1 MPFFTFL
8 AAIGE
13 AIAGAVGSA
22 AVAAG
27 AGAGLAGALGT
38 AAEFGIGGAVLGAGE
53 SALMGKNPLQGA
65 EAGLIG
71 GAVTGGLGGLLGS
84 SLGSTAGGAVAGA
97 LGGGLG
103 SLATGNNPLTGAL
116 TGGVGGGI
124 AGSMGGLGGAGGAA
138 PGGAQSA
145 VSALGPTYDPT
156 QAFTTAPDA
165 NSGGLWNINGD
176 LTQGVPSLGGTSGTI
191 GPTTQ
196 LDALGKMASGAP
208 VSAMGNAPVNTPS
221 GGNIFSNLFGGNGA
235 GAGDVASVGS
245 PAVPGTMATG
255 NINTPAPGLGGA
267 ASGGASGAAGA
278 GGIKNLFSD
287 PLGTIQANP
296 GLALAGL
303 GMGYDVLKG
312 NQMPKGYA
320 QLEQQANTLA
330 AEANQLTQGALN
342 NALPPEAQAQ
352 LDQAQNAAMQ
362 QIRSKYAQMGLS
374 GSSMEAQAQ
383 AGVNEAMASQGY
395 SIMQQLMSQ
404 GLSAAQAAN
413 AALAQI
419 MNANVAQGAATS
431 GAIGN
436 FAGALAGSS
445 TKGA

>member
-27 AGAGLAGALGT
+27 AGGTLAGALGT

-103 SLATGNNPLTGAL
+103 SLATGTNPLTGAL

-124 AGSMGGLGGAGGAA
+124 AGSMGGLGGAA

-156 QAFTTAPDA
+156 QAFTTAADA
-165 NSGGLWNINGD
+165 TSGGLPNISGD

-191 GPTTQ
+191 GSTTQ

-208 VSAMGNAPVNTPS
+208 VSAMGNAPVDTPS
-221 GGNIFSNLFGGNGA
+221 GGSIFSNLFGGNGA
-235 GAGDVASVGS
+235 GAGDVGS

-255 NINTPAPGLGGA
+255 NINTPAPGLDGA

-287 PLGTIQANP
+287 PLGTIKANP

-320 QLEQQANTLA
+320 QLEQQANTLT

-352 LDQAQNAAMQ
+352 LDQAQNSAMQ

-413 AALAQI
+413 AALTQI

>member
-8 AAIGE
+8 AAVGE

-27 AGAGLAGALGT
+27 AGGTLAGALGT

-103 SLATGNNPLTGAL
+103 SLATGTNPLTGAL

-156 QAFTTAPDA
+156 QAFTTA
-165 NSGGLWNINGD
+165 GGLPNISGD

-191 GPTTQ
+191 GSTTQ

-208 VSAMGNAPVNTPS
+208 VSAMGNAPVDTPS
-221 GGNIFSNLFGGNGA
+221 GGSIFSNLFGGNGA
-235 GAGDVASVGS
+235 GAGGVASVGS
-245 PAVPGTMATG
+245 PDVPGTMATG
-255 NINTPAPGLGGA
+255 NTNTPAPGLGGA

-287 PLGTIQANP
+287 PLGTIKANP

-320 QLEQQANTLA
+320 QLEQQANTLT

-352 LDQAQNAAMQ
+352 LDQAQNSAMQ

-413 AALAQI
+413 AALTQI

>member
-27 AGAGLAGALGT
+27 AGGTLAGALGT

-103 SLATGNNPLTGAL
+103 SLATGTNPLTGAL

-124 AGSMGGLGGAGGAA
+124 AGSMGGLGGAA

-156 QAFTTAPDA
+156 QAFTTAADA
-165 NSGGLWNINGD
+165 TSGGLPNISGD

-208 VSAMGNAPVNTPS
+208 VSAMGNAPVDTPS
-221 GGNIFSNLFGGNGA
+221 GGSIFSNLFGGNGA
-235 GAGDVASVGS
+235 GAGGVASVGS
-245 PAVPGTMATG
+245 PDVPGTMATG
-255 NINTPAPGLGGA
+255 NIDTPAPGLGGA

-287 PLGTIQANP
+287 PLGTIKANP

-320 QLEQQANTLA
+320 QLEQQANTLT

-352 LDQAQNAAMQ
+352 LDQAQNSAMQ

-413 AALAQI
+413 AALTQI

>member
-8 AAIGE
+8 AAVGE

-27 AGAGLAGALGT
+27 AGGTLAGALGT

-53 SALMGKNPLQGA
+53 SAIMGKNPLQGA

-103 SLATGNNPLTGAL
+103 SLATGTNPLTGAL

-156 QAFTTAPDA
+156 QAFT
-165 NSGGLWNINGD
+165 SGGLPNISGD
-176 LTQGVPSLGGTSGTI
+176 LTQGAPSLGGTSGTI

-208 VSAMGNAPVNTPS
+208 VSAMGNAPVDTPS
-221 GGNIFSNLFGGNGA
+221 GGSIFSNLFGGNGA

-255 NINTPAPGLGGA
+255 NINTPASGLGGA

-320 QLEQQANTLA
+320 QLEQQATTLA

-352 LDQAQNAAMQ
+352 LDQAQNSAMQ

-413 AALAQI
+413 AALTQI

>member
-27 AGAGLAGALGT
+27 AGGTLAGALGT

-103 SLATGNNPLTGAL
+103 SLATGTNPLTGAL

-124 AGSMGGLGGAGGAA
+124 AGSMGGLGGAA

-156 QAFTTAPDA
+156 QAFTTAADA
-165 NSGGLWNINGD
+165 TSGGLPNISGD

-191 GPTTQ
+191 GSTTQ

-208 VSAMGNAPVNTPS
+208 VSAMGNAPVDTPS
-221 GGNIFSNLFGGNGA
+221 GGSIFSNLFGGNGA
-235 GAGDVASVGS
+235 GAGGVASVGS
-245 PAVPGTMATG
+245 PDVPGTMATG
-255 NINTPAPGLGGA
+255 NINTPAPGLDGA

-287 PLGTIQANP
+287 PLGTIKANP

-320 QLEQQANTLA
+320 QLEQQANTLT

-352 LDQAQNAAMQ
+352 LDQAQNSAMQ

-413 AALAQI
+413 AALTQI

>member
-27 AGAGLAGALGT
+27 AGGTLAGALGT

-103 SLATGNNPLTGAL
+103 SLATGTNPLTGAL

-124 AGSMGGLGGAGGAA
+124 AGSMGGLGGAA

-156 QAFTTAPDA
+156 QAFTTAADA
-165 NSGGLWNINGD
+165 TSGGLPNISGD

-191 GPTTQ
+191 GSTTQ

-208 VSAMGNAPVNTPS
+208 VSAMGNAPVDTPS
-221 GGNIFSNLFGGNGA
+221 GGSIFSNLFGGNGA
-235 GAGDVASVGS
+235 GAGGVASVGS

-255 NINTPAPGLGGA
+255 NINTPAPGLDGA

-287 PLGTIQANP
+287 PLGTIKANP

-320 QLEQQANTLA
+320 QLEQQANTLT

-352 LDQAQNAAMQ
+352 LDQAQNSAMQ

-413 AALAQI
+413 AALTQI
-419 MNANVAQGAATS
+419 MNANVAQSAATS

>member
-27 AGAGLAGALGT
+27 AGGTLAGALGT

-103 SLATGNNPLTGAL
+103 SLATGTNPLTGAL

-124 AGSMGGLGGAGGAA
+124 AGSMGGLGGAA

-156 QAFTTAPDA
+156 QAFT
-165 NSGGLWNINGD
+165 SGGLPNISGD

-208 VSAMGNAPVNTPS
+208 VSAMGNAPVDTPS
-221 GGNIFSNLFGGNGA
+221 GGSIFSNLFGGNGA
-235 GAGDVASVGS
+235 GAGGVASVGS

-255 NINTPAPGLGGA
+255 NIDTPAPGLGGA

-287 PLGTIQANP
+287 PLGTIKANP

-320 QLEQQANTLA
+320 QLEQQANTLT

-352 LDQAQNAAMQ
+352 LDQAQNSAMQ

-413 AALAQI
+413 AALTQI

>member
-27 AGAGLAGALGT
+27 AGGTLAGALGT

-103 SLATGNNPLTGAL
+103 SLATGTNPLTGAL

-124 AGSMGGLGGAGGAA
+124 AGSMGGLGGAA

-156 QAFTTAPDA
+156 QAFTTAADA
-165 NSGGLWNINGD
+165 TSGGLPNISGD

-208 VSAMGNAPVNTPS
+208 VSAMGNAPVDTPS
-221 GGNIFSNLFGGNGA
+221 GGSIFSNLFGGNGA
-235 GAGDVASVGS
+235 GAGGVASVGS

-287 PLGTIQANP
+287 PLGTIKANP

-320 QLEQQANTLA
+320 QLEQQANTLT

-352 LDQAQNAAMQ
+352 LDQAQNSAMQ

-413 AALAQI
+413 AALTQI
-419 MNANVAQGAATS
+419 MNANVAQSAATS

>member
-27 AGAGLAGALGT
+27 AGGTLAGALGT

-103 SLATGNNPLTGAL
+103 SLATGTNPLTGAL

-156 QAFTTAPDA
+156 QAFTTAADA
-165 NSGGLWNINGD
+165 TSGGLPNISGD

-191 GPTTQ
+191 GSTTQ

-208 VSAMGNAPVNTPS
+208 VSAMGNAPVDTPS
-221 GGNIFSNLFGGNGA
+221 GGSIFSNLFGGNGA
-235 GAGDVASVGS
+235 GAGDVGS

-287 PLGTIQANP
+287 PLGTIKANP

-320 QLEQQANTLA
+320 QLEQQANTLT

-352 LDQAQNAAMQ
+352 LDQAQNSAMQ

-413 AALAQI
+413 AALTQI
-419 MNANVAQGAATS
+419 MNANVTQGAATS

>member
-27 AGAGLAGALGT
+27 AGGTLAGALGT

-103 SLATGNNPLTGAL
+103 SLATGTNPLTGAL

-124 AGSMGGLGGAGGAA
+124 AGSMGGLGGAA

-156 QAFTTAPDA
+156 QAFT
-165 NSGGLWNINGD
+165 SGGLPNISGD
-176 LTQGVPSLGGTSGTI
+176 LTQGVPSFGGTSGTI
-191 GPTTQ
+191 GSATQ

-208 VSAMGNAPVNTPS
+208 VSAMGNAPVDTSS
-221 GGNIFSNLFGGNGA
+221 GGSIFSNLFGGNGA
-235 GAGDVASVGS
+235 GAGDVGS

-255 NINTPAPGLGGA
+255 NINTPAPGLNGA

-278 GGIKNLFSD
+278 GSIKNLFSD
-287 PLGTIQANP
+287 PLGTIKANP

-320 QLEQQANTLA
+320 QLEQQANTLT

-352 LDQAQNAAMQ
+352 LDQAQNSAMQ

-413 AALAQI
+413 AALTQI
-419 MNANVAQGAATS
+419 MNANVTQSAATS

>member
-27 AGAGLAGALGT
+27 AGGTLAGALGT

-103 SLATGNNPLTGAL
+103 SLATGTNPLTGAL

-156 QAFTTAPDA
+156 QAFT
-165 NSGGLWNINGD
+165 SGGLPNISGD
-176 LTQGVPSLGGTSGTI
+176 LTQGVPSFGGTSGTI
-191 GPTTQ
+191 GSATQ

-208 VSAMGNAPVNTPS
+208 VSAMGNAPVDTSS
-221 GGNIFSNLFGGNGA
+221 GGSIFSNLFGGNGA
-235 GAGDVASVGS
+235 GAGDVGS

-287 PLGTIQANP
+287 PLGTIKANP

-320 QLEQQANTLA
+320 QLEQQANTLT

-352 LDQAQNAAMQ
+352 LDQAQNSAMQ

-413 AALAQI
+413 AALTQI
-419 MNANVAQGAATS
+419 MNANVAQSAATS

>member
-8 AAIGE
+8 AAVGE

-27 AGAGLAGALGT
+27 AGGTLAGALGT

-103 SLATGNNPLTGAL
+103 SLATGTNPLTGAL

-124 AGSMGGLGGAGGAA
+124 AGSMGGLGGAA

-156 QAFTTAPDA
+156 QAFTTAADA
-165 NSGGLWNINGD
+165 TSGGLPNISGD

-191 GPTTQ
+191 GSTTQ

-208 VSAMGNAPVNTPS
+208 VSAMGNAPVDTPS
-221 GGNIFSNLFGGNGA
+221 GGSIFSNLFGGNGA
-235 GAGDVASVGS
+235 GAGGVASVGS

-255 NINTPAPGLGGA
+255 NINTPAPGLDGA

-287 PLGTIQANP
+287 PLGTIKANP

-320 QLEQQANTLA
+320 QLEQQANTLT

-352 LDQAQNAAMQ
+352 LDQAQNSAMQ

-413 AALAQI
+413 AALTQI

>member
-27 AGAGLAGALGT
+27 AGGTLAGALGT

-103 SLATGNNPLTGAL
+103 SLATGTNPLTGAL

-156 QAFTTAPDA
+156 QAFT
-165 NSGGLWNINGD
+165 SGGLPNISGD
-176 LTQGVPSLGGTSGTI
+176 LTQGVPSFGGTSGTI
-191 GPTTQ
+191 GSATQ

-208 VSAMGNAPVNTPS
+208 VSAMGNAPVDTSS
-221 GGNIFSNLFGGNGA
+221 GGSIFSNLFGGNGA
-235 GAGDVASVGS
+235 GAGDVGS

-255 NINTPAPGLGGA
+255 NINTPAPGLNGA

-287 PLGTIQANP
+287 PLGTIKANP

-320 QLEQQANTLA
+320 QLEQQANTLT

-352 LDQAQNAAMQ
+352 LDQAQNSAMQ

-413 AALAQI
+413 AALTQI
-419 MNANVAQGAATS
+419 MNANVTQSAATS

>member
-413 AALAQI
+413 AALTQI

>member
-27 AGAGLAGALGT
+27 AGGTLAGALGT

-103 SLATGNNPLTGAL
+103 SLATGTNPLTGAL

-124 AGSMGGLGGAGGAA
+124 AGSMGGLGGAA

-156 QAFTTAPDA
+156 QAFT
-165 NSGGLWNINGD
+165 SGGLPNISGD
-176 LTQGVPSLGGTSGTI
+176 LTQGVPSFGGTSGTI
-191 GPTTQ
+191 GSATQ

-208 VSAMGNAPVNTPS
+208 VSAMGNAPVDTPS
-221 GGNIFSNLFGGNGA
+221 GGSIFSNLFGGNGA
-235 GAGDVASVGS
+235 GAGDVGS

-255 NINTPAPGLGGA
+255 NINTPAPGLNGA

-287 PLGTIQANP
+287 PLGTIKANP

-320 QLEQQANTLA
+320 QLEQQANTLT

-352 LDQAQNAAMQ
+352 LDQAQNSAMQ

-413 AALAQI
+413 AALTQI
-419 MNANVAQGAATS
+419 MNANVTQSAATS

>member
-27 AGAGLAGALGT
+27 AGGTLAGALGT

-103 SLATGNNPLTGAL
+103 SLATGTNPLTGAL

-124 AGSMGGLGGAGGAA
+124 AGSMGGLGGAA

-156 QAFTTAPDA
+156 QAFT
-165 NSGGLWNINGD
+165 SGGLPNISGD

-191 GPTTQ
+191 GSTTQ

-208 VSAMGNAPVNTPS
+208 VSAMGNAPVDTPS
-221 GGNIFSNLFGGNGA
+221 GGSIFSNLFGGNGA
-235 GAGDVASVGS
+235 GAGGVASVGS

-255 NINTPAPGLGGA
+255 NINTPAPGLDGA

-287 PLGTIQANP
+287 PLGTIKANP

-320 QLEQQANTLA
+320 QLEQQANTLT

-352 LDQAQNAAMQ
+352 LDQAQNSAMQ

-413 AALAQI
+413 AALTQI
-419 MNANVAQGAATS
+419 MNANVTQGAATS

>member
-27 AGAGLAGALGT
+27 AGGTLAGALGT

-103 SLATGNNPLTGAL
+103 SLATGTNPLTGAL

-156 QAFTTAPDA
+156 QAFT
-165 NSGGLWNINGD
+165 SGGLPNISGD
-176 LTQGVPSLGGTSGTI
+176 LTQGVPSFGGTSGTI

-208 VSAMGNAPVNTPS
+208 VSAMGNAPVDTPS
-221 GGNIFSNLFGGNGA
+221 GGSIFSNLFGGNGA
-235 GAGDVASVGS
+235 GAGDVGS

-255 NINTPAPGLGGA
+255 NINTPAPGLNGA

-287 PLGTIQANP
+287 PLGTIKANP

-320 QLEQQANTLA
+320 QLEQQANTLT

-352 LDQAQNAAMQ
+352 LDQAQNSAMQ

-413 AALAQI
+413 AALTQI
-419 MNANVAQGAATS
+419 MNANVTQSAATS

>member
-8 AAIGE
+8 AAVGE

-27 AGAGLAGALGT
+27 AGGTLAGALGT
-38 AAEFGIGGAVLGAGE
+38 AAEFGIGGAALGAGE
-53 SALMGKNPLQGA
+53 SAIMGKNPLQGA

-71 GAVTGGLGGLLGS
+71 GAVTGGLGGLLGG

-103 SLATGNNPLTGAL
+103 SLATGTNPLTGAL

-156 QAFTTAPDA
+156 QAFTT
-165 NSGGLWNINGD
+165 SGGLPNISGD
-176 LTQGVPSLGGTSGTI
+176 LTQGAPSLGGTSGTI

-208 VSAMGNAPVNTPS
+208 VSAMGNAPVDTPS
-221 GGNIFSNLFGGNGA
+221 GGSIFSNLFGGNGA

-255 NINTPAPGLGGA
+255 NINTPAPGLDGA

-287 PLGTIQANP
+287 PLGTIKANP

-352 LDQAQNAAMQ
+352 LDQAQNSAMQ

-413 AALAQI
+413 AALTQI

>member
-27 AGAGLAGALGT
+27 AGGTLAGALGT

-103 SLATGNNPLTGAL
+103 SLATGTNPLTGAL

-124 AGSMGGLGGAGGAA
+124 AGSMGGLGGAA

-156 QAFTTAPDA
+156 QAFTTAADA
-165 NSGGLWNINGD
+165 TSGGLPNISGD

-191 GPTTQ
+191 GSTTQ

-208 VSAMGNAPVNTPS
+208 VSAMGNAPVDTPS
-221 GGNIFSNLFGGNGA
+221 GGSIFSNLFGGNGA
-235 GAGDVASVGS
+235 GAGGVASVGS

-255 NINTPAPGLGGA
+255 NINTPAPGLDGA

-287 PLGTIQANP
+287 PLGTIKANP

-320 QLEQQANTLA
+320 QLEQQANTLT

-352 LDQAQNAAMQ
+352 LDQAQNSAMQ

-413 AALAQI
+413 AALTQI
-419 MNANVAQGAATS
+419 MNANVTQSAATS

>member
-27 AGAGLAGALGT
+27 AGGTLAGALGT

-103 SLATGNNPLTGAL
+103 SLATGTNPLTGAL

-124 AGSMGGLGGAGGAA
+124 AGSMGGLGGAA

-156 QAFTTAPDA
+156 QAFTTAADA
-165 NSGGLWNINGD
+165 TSGGLPNISGD

-196 LDALGKMASGAP
+196 LDALGRMASGAP
-208 VSAMGNAPVNTPS
+208 VSAMGNAPVDTPS
-221 GGNIFSNLFGGNGA
+221 GGSIFSNLFGGNGA
-235 GAGDVASVGS
+235 GAGGVASVGS

-255 NINTPAPGLGGA
+255 NINTPAPGLDGA

-287 PLGTIQANP
+287 PLGTIKANP

-320 QLEQQANTLA
+320 QLEQQANTLT

-352 LDQAQNAAMQ
+352 LDQAQNSAMQ

-413 AALAQI
+413 AALTQI

>member
-27 AGAGLAGALGT
+27 AGGTLAGALGT

-103 SLATGNNPLTGAL
+103 SLATGTNPLTGAL

-156 QAFTTAPDA
+156 QAFT
-165 NSGGLWNINGD
+165 SGGLPNISGD

-191 GPTTQ
+191 GSTTQ

-208 VSAMGNAPVNTPS
+208 VSAMGNAPVDTPS
-221 GGNIFSNLFGGNGA
+221 GGSIFSNLFGGNGA
-235 GAGDVASVGS
+235 GAGDVGS

-278 GGIKNLFSD
+278 GSIKNLFSD
-287 PLGTIQANP
+287 PLGTIKANP

-320 QLEQQANTLA
+320 QLEQQANTLT

-352 LDQAQNAAMQ
+352 LDQAQNSAMQ

-413 AALAQI
+413 AALTQI
-419 MNANVAQGAATS
+419 MNANVAQSAATS

>member
-27 AGAGLAGALGT
+27 AGGTLAGALGT

-103 SLATGNNPLTGAL
+103 SLATGTNPLTGAL

-124 AGSMGGLGGAGGAA
+124 AGSMGGLGGAA

-156 QAFTTAPDA
+156 QAFT
-165 NSGGLWNINGD
+165 SGGLPNISGD

-191 GPTTQ
+191 GSTTQ

-208 VSAMGNAPVNTPS
+208 VSAMGNAPVDTPS
-221 GGNIFSNLFGGNGA
+221 GGSIFSNLFGGNGA
-235 GAGDVASVGS
+235 GAGGVASVGS
-245 PAVPGTMATG
+245 PDVPGTMATG
-255 NINTPAPGLGGA
+255 NTNTPAPGLGGA

-287 PLGTIQANP
+287 PLGTIKANP

-320 QLEQQANTLA
+320 QLEQQANTLT

-352 LDQAQNAAMQ
+352 LDQAQNSAMQ

-413 AALAQI
+413 AALTQI
-419 MNANVAQGAATS
+419 MNANVAQSAATS

>member
-27 AGAGLAGALGT
+27 AGGTLAGALGT

-103 SLATGNNPLTGAL
+103 SLATGTNPLTGAL

-124 AGSMGGLGGAGGAA
+124 AGSMGGLGGAA

-156 QAFTTAPDA
+156 QAFTTAADA
-165 NSGGLWNINGD
+165 TSGGLPNISGD

-196 LDALGKMASGAP
+196 LDALGRMASGAP
-208 VSAMGNAPVNTPS
+208 VSAMGNAPVDTPS
-221 GGNIFSNLFGGNGA
+221 GGSIFSNLFGGNGA
-235 GAGDVASVGS
+235 GAGGVASVGS

-255 NINTPAPGLGGA
+255 NINTPAPGLDGA

-287 PLGTIQANP
+287 PLGTIKANP

-320 QLEQQANTLA
+320 QLEQQANTLT

-352 LDQAQNAAMQ
+352 LDQAQNSAMQ

-413 AALAQI
+413 AALTQI
-419 MNANVAQGAATS
+419 MNANVTQSAATS

>member
-27 AGAGLAGALGT
+27 AGGTLAGALGT

-103 SLATGNNPLTGAL
+103 SLATGTNPLTGAL

-124 AGSMGGLGGAGGAA
+124 AGSMGGLGGAA

-156 QAFTTAPDA
+156 QAFTTA
-165 NSGGLWNINGD
+165 GGLPNISGD

-196 LDALGKMASGAP
+196 LDALGKMASGLP
-208 VSAMGNAPVNTPS
+208 VSAMGNAPVDTPS
-221 GGNIFSNLFGGNGA
+221 GGSIFSNLFGGNGA
-235 GAGDVASVGS
+235 GAGDVGS

-255 NINTPAPGLGGA
+255 NINTPAPGLNGA

-287 PLGTIQANP
+287 PLGTIKANP

-303 GMGYDVLKG
+303 GLGYDVLKG

-320 QLEQQANTLA
+320 QLEQQANTLT

-352 LDQAQNAAMQ
+352 LDQAQNSAMQ

-445 TKGA
+445 TKKD

>member
-27 AGAGLAGALGT
+27 AGGTLAGALGT

-103 SLATGNNPLTGAL
+103 SLATGTNPLTGAL

-124 AGSMGGLGGAGGAA
+124 AGSMGGLGGAA

-156 QAFTTAPDA
+156 QAFTTAADA
-165 NSGGLWNINGD
+165 TSGGLPNISGD
-176 LTQGVPSLGGTSGTI
+176 LTQGVPSFGGTSGTI
-191 GPTTQ
+191 GSTTQ

-208 VSAMGNAPVNTPS
+208 VSAMGNAPVDTPS
-221 GGNIFSNLFGGNGA
+221 GGSIFSNLFGGNGA
-235 GAGDVASVGS
+235 GAGGVASVGS

-255 NINTPAPGLGGA
+255 NINTPAPGLDGA

-287 PLGTIQANP
+287 PLGTIKANP

-320 QLEQQANTLA
+320 QLEQQANTLT

-352 LDQAQNAAMQ
+352 LDQAQNSAMQ

-413 AALAQI
+413 AALTQI
-419 MNANVAQGAATS
+419 MNANVTQSAATS

>member
-27 AGAGLAGALGT
+27 AGGTLAGALGT

-103 SLATGNNPLTGAL
+103 SLATGTNPLTGAL

-124 AGSMGGLGGAGGAA
+124 AGSMGGLGGAA

-156 QAFTTAPDA
+156 QAFTTAADA
-165 NSGGLWNINGD
+165 TSGGLPNISGD

-191 GPTTQ
+191 GSTTQ

-208 VSAMGNAPVNTPS
+208 VSAMGNAPVDTPS
-221 GGNIFSNLFGGNGA
+221 GGSIFSNLFGGNGA
-235 GAGDVASVGS
+235 GAGGVASVGS

-287 PLGTIQANP
+287 PLGTIKANP

-320 QLEQQANTLA
+320 QLEQQANTLT

-352 LDQAQNAAMQ
+352 LDQAQNSAMQ

-413 AALAQI
+413 AALTQI

>member
-1 MPFFTFL
+1 MPIFTFIT
-8 AAIGE
+8 AIGE
-13 AIAGAVGSA
+13 AIAGAVGGA

-27 AGAGLAGALGT
+27 AGGTAAAAGIAGTGLAGALGT

-53 SALMGKNPLQGA
+53 SALTGKDPLKGA

-71 GAVTGGLGGLLGS
+71 GAVTGGLGGFLGS

-103 SLATGNNPLTGAL
+103 SLATGSNPLTGAL
-116 TGGVGGGI
+116 TGGVTGGI
-124 AGSMGGLGGAGGAA
+124 VGSMGGLGGAA

-145 VSALGPTYDPT
+145 VSALGPT
-156 QAFTTAPDA
+156 TAADA
-165 NSGGLWNINGD
+165 TPGGFSNIGGD
-176 LTQGVPSLGGTSGTI
+176 LTQG
-191 GPTTQ
+191 
-196 LDALGKMASGAP
+196 GA
-208 VSAMGNAPVNTPS
+208 
-221 GGNIFSNLFGGNGA
+221 
-235 GAGDVASVGS
+235 
-245 PAVPGTMATG
+245 
-255 NINTPAPGLGGA
+255 APGG
-267 ASGGASGAAGA
+267 SGPGGA
-278 GGIKNLFSD
+278 GGGSGPGGAGGGSGPGGAGGLKNLFSD
-287 PLGTIQANP
+287 PLGAIKANP
-296 GLALAGL
+296 GLTLAGL
-303 GMGYDVLKG
+303 GMGYTVLKG
-312 NQMPKGYA
+312 NQMPTGYA
-320 QLEQQANTLA
+320 QLEQQANTLT

-352 LDQAQNAAMQ
+352 LDQAQNAAVQ

-413 AALAQI
+413 AALTQI
-419 MNANVAQGAATS
+419 MNANVEQNAATS
-431 GAIGN
+431 GAIGK

>member
-27 AGAGLAGALGT
+27 AGGTLAGALGT

-103 SLATGNNPLTGAL
+103 SLATGTNPLTGAL

-124 AGSMGGLGGAGGAA
+124 AGSMGGLGGAA

-156 QAFTTAPDA
+156 QAFT
-165 NSGGLWNINGD
+165 SGGLPNISGD
-176 LTQGVPSLGGTSGTI
+176 LTQGVPSFGGTSGTI
-191 GPTTQ
+191 GSATQ

-208 VSAMGNAPVNTPS
+208 VSAMGNAPVDTSS
-221 GGNIFSNLFGGNGA
+221 GGSIFSNLFGGNGA
-235 GAGDVASVGS
+235 GAGDVGS

-255 NINTPAPGLGGA
+255 NINTPAPGLNGA

-287 PLGTIQANP
+287 PLGTIKANP

-320 QLEQQANTLA
+320 QLEQQANTLT

-352 LDQAQNAAMQ
+352 LDQAQNSAMQ

-413 AALAQI
+413 AALTQI
-419 MNANVAQGAATS
+419 MNANVTQSAATS

>member
-8 AAIGE
+8 AAVGE

-27 AGAGLAGALGT
+27 AGGTLAGALGT

-103 SLATGNNPLTGAL
+103 SLATGTNPLTGAL

-124 AGSMGGLGGAGGAA
+124 AGSMGGLGGAA

-156 QAFTTAPDA
+156 QAFTTAADA
-165 NSGGLWNINGD
+165 TSGGLPNISGD

-208 VSAMGNAPVNTPS
+208 VSAMGNAPVDTPS
-221 GGNIFSNLFGGNGA
+221 GGSIFSNLFGGNGA
-235 GAGDVASVGS
+235 GAGGVASVGS

-255 NINTPAPGLGGA
+255 NINTPAPGLDGA

-287 PLGTIQANP
+287 PLGTIKANP

-320 QLEQQANTLA
+320 QLEQQANTLT

-352 LDQAQNAAMQ
+352 LDQAQNSAMQ

-413 AALAQI
+413 AALTQI

>member
-27 AGAGLAGALGT
+27 AGGTLAGALGT

-65 EAGLIG
+65 EAGL
-71 GAVTGGLGGLLGS
+71 GGLLGS

-103 SLATGNNPLTGAL
+103 SLATGTNPLTGAL

-124 AGSMGGLGGAGGAA
+124 AGSMGGLGGAA

-156 QAFTTAPDA
+156 QAFT
-165 NSGGLWNINGD
+165 SGGLPNISGD
-176 LTQGVPSLGGTSGTI
+176 LTQGVPSFGGTSGTI
-191 GPTTQ
+191 GSATQ

-208 VSAMGNAPVNTPS
+208 VSAMGNAPVDTSS
-221 GGNIFSNLFGGNGA
+221 GGSIFSNLFGGNGA
-235 GAGDVASVGS
+235 GAGDVGS

-278 GGIKNLFSD
+278 GSIKNLFSD
-287 PLGTIQANP
+287 PLGTIKANP

-320 QLEQQANTLA
+320 QLEQQANTLT

-352 LDQAQNAAMQ
+352 LDQAQNSAMQ

-413 AALAQI
+413 AALTQI
-419 MNANVAQGAATS
+419 MNANVTQSAATS

>member
-8 AAIGE
+8 AAVGE

-27 AGAGLAGALGT
+27 AGGTLAGALGT

-103 SLATGNNPLTGAL
+103 SLATGTNPLTGAL

-156 QAFTTAPDA
+156 QAFT
-165 NSGGLWNINGD
+165 SGGLPNISGD

-208 VSAMGNAPVNTPS
+208 VSAMGNAPVDTPS
-221 GGNIFSNLFGGNGA
+221 GGSIFSNLFGGNGA
-235 GAGDVASVGS
+235 GAGGVASVGS
-245 PAVPGTMATG
+245 PDVPGTMATG
-255 NINTPAPGLGGA
+255 NTNTPAPGLGGA

-287 PLGTIQANP
+287 PLGTIKANP

-320 QLEQQANTLA
+320 QLEQQANTLT

-352 LDQAQNAAMQ
+352 LDQAQNSAMQ

-413 AALAQI
+413 AALTQI

>member
-27 AGAGLAGALGT
+27 AGTGLAGALGT

-103 SLATGNNPLTGAL
+103 SLATGTNPLTGAL

-124 AGSMGGLGGAGGAA
+124 AGSMGGLGGAA

-156 QAFTTAPDA
+156 QAFTTAADA
-165 NSGGLWNINGD
+165 TSGGLPNISGD
-176 LTQGVPSLGGTSGTI
+176 LTQGVPSFGGTSGTI
-191 GPTTQ
+191 GSTTQ
-196 LDALGKMASGAP
+196 LDALGKMASGLP
-208 VSAMGNAPVNTPS
+208 VSAMGNAPVDTPS
-221 GGNIFSNLFGGNGA
+221 GGSIFSNLFGGNGA
-235 GAGDVASVGS
+235 GAGGVASVGS

-255 NINTPAPGLGGA
+255 NINTPAPGLDGA

-287 PLGTIQANP
+287 PLGTIKANP

-320 QLEQQANTLA
+320 QLEQQANTLT

-352 LDQAQNAAMQ
+352 LDQAQNSAMQ

-413 AALAQI
+413 AALTQI

>member
-27 AGAGLAGALGT
+27 AGGTLAGALGT

-103 SLATGNNPLTGAL
+103 SLATGTNPLTGAL

-124 AGSMGGLGGAGGAA
+124 AGSMGGLGGAA

-156 QAFTTAPDA
+156 QAFTTAADA
-165 NSGGLWNINGD
+165 TSGGLPNISGD

-196 LDALGKMASGAP
+196 LDALGRMASGAP
-208 VSAMGNAPVNTPS
+208 VSAMGNAPVDTPS
-221 GGNIFSNLFGGNGA
+221 GGSIFSNLFGGNGA
-235 GAGDVASVGS
+235 GAGGVASVGS

-287 PLGTIQANP
+287 PLGTIKANP

-320 QLEQQANTLA
+320 QLEQQANTLT

-352 LDQAQNAAMQ
+352 LDQAQNSAMQ

-413 AALAQI
+413 AALTQI
-419 MNANVAQGAATS
+419 MNANVAQSAATS

>member
-27 AGAGLAGALGT
+27 AGGTLAGALGT

-103 SLATGNNPLTGAL
+103 SLATGTNPLTGAL

-124 AGSMGGLGGAGGAA
+124 AGSMGGLGGAA

-156 QAFTTAPDA
+156 QAFTTAADA
-165 NSGGLWNINGD
+165 TSGGLPNISGD

-191 GPTTQ
+191 GSTTQ

-208 VSAMGNAPVNTPS
+208 VSAMGNAPVDTPS
-221 GGNIFSNLFGGNGA
+221 GGSIFSNLFGGNGA
-235 GAGDVASVGS
+235 GAGGVASVGS

-287 PLGTIQANP
+287 PLGTIKANP

-320 QLEQQANTLA
+320 QLEQQANTLT

-352 LDQAQNAAMQ
+352 LDQAQNSAMQ

-413 AALAQI
+413 AALTQI
-419 MNANVAQGAATS
+419 MNANVTQSAATS

>member
-27 AGAGLAGALGT
+27 AGGTLAGALGT

-103 SLATGNNPLTGAL
+103 SLATGTNPLTGAL

-124 AGSMGGLGGAGGAA
+124 AGSMGGLGGAA

-156 QAFTTAPDA
+156 QAFTTAADA
-165 NSGGLWNINGD
+165 TSGGLPNISGD

-208 VSAMGNAPVNTPS
+208 VSAMGNAPVDTPS
-221 GGNIFSNLFGGNGA
+221 GGSIFSNLFGGNGA
-235 GAGDVASVGS
+235 GAGGVASVGS

-287 PLGTIQANP
+287 PLGTIKANP

-303 GMGYDVLKG
+303 GLGYDVLKG

-320 QLEQQANTLA
+320 QLEQQANTLT

-352 LDQAQNAAMQ
+352 LDQAQNSAMQ

-413 AALAQI
+413 AALTQI

>member
-27 AGAGLAGALGT
+27 AGGTLAGALGT

-103 SLATGNNPLTGAL
+103 SLATGTNPLTGAL

-156 QAFTTAPDA
+156 QAFT
-165 NSGGLWNINGD
+165 SGGLPNISGD
-176 LTQGVPSLGGTSGTI
+176 LTQGVPSFGGTSGTI
-191 GPTTQ
+191 GSATQ

-208 VSAMGNAPVNTPS
+208 VSAMGNAPVDTSS
-221 GGNIFSNLFGGNGA
+221 GGSIFSNLFGGNGA
-235 GAGDVASVGS
+235 GAGDVGS

-278 GGIKNLFSD
+278 GSIKNLFSD
-287 PLGTIQANP
+287 PLGTIKANP

-320 QLEQQANTLA
+320 QLEQQANTLT

-352 LDQAQNAAMQ
+352 LDQAQNSAMQ

-413 AALAQI
+413 AALTQI
-419 MNANVAQGAATS
+419 MNANVTQSAATS

>member
-27 AGAGLAGALGT
+27 AGGTLAGALGT

-103 SLATGNNPLTGAL
+103 SLATGTNPLTGAL

-124 AGSMGGLGGAGGAA
+124 AGSMGGLGGAA

-156 QAFTTAPDA
+156 QAFTTAADA
-165 NSGGLWNINGD
+165 TSGGLPNISGD

-208 VSAMGNAPVNTPS
+208 VSAMGNAPVDTPS
-221 GGNIFSNLFGGNGA
+221 GGSIFSNLFGGNGA
-235 GAGDVASVGS
+235 GAGGVASVGS

-287 PLGTIQANP
+287 PLGTIKANP

-320 QLEQQANTLA
+320 QLEQQANTLT

-352 LDQAQNAAMQ
+352 LDQAQNSAMQ

-413 AALAQI
+413 AALTQI
-419 MNANVAQGAATS
+419 MNANVTQGAATS

>member
-27 AGAGLAGALGT
+27 AGGTLAGALGT

-103 SLATGNNPLTGAL
+103 SLATGTNPLTGAL

-124 AGSMGGLGGAGGAA
+124 AGSMGGLGGAA

-156 QAFTTAPDA
+156 QAFT
-165 NSGGLWNINGD
+165 SGGLPNISGD
-176 LTQGVPSLGGTSGTI
+176 LTQGVPSFGGTSGTI

-208 VSAMGNAPVNTPS
+208 VSAMGNAPVDTPS
-221 GGNIFSNLFGGNGA
+221 GGSIFSNLFGGNGA
-235 GAGDVASVGS
+235 GAGGVASVGS
-245 PAVPGTMATG
+245 PDVPGTMATG
-255 NINTPAPGLGGA
+255 NIDTPAPGLGGA

-287 PLGTIQANP
+287 PLGTIKANP

-320 QLEQQANTLA
+320 QLEQQANTLT

-352 LDQAQNAAMQ
+352 LDQAQNSAMQ

-413 AALAQI
+413 AALTQI
-419 MNANVAQGAATS
+419 MNANVAQSAATS

>member
-1 MPFFTFL
+1 
-8 AAIGE
+8 
-13 AIAGAVGSA
+13 
-22 AVAAG
+22 
-27 AGAGLAGALGT
+27 
-38 AAEFGIGGAVLGAGE
+38 
-53 SALMGKNPLQGA
+53 
-65 EAGLIG
+65 
-71 GAVTGGLGGLLGS
+71 
-84 SLGSTAGGAVAGA
+84 
-97 LGGGLG
+97 
-103 SLATGNNPLTGAL
+103 
-116 TGGVGGGI
+116 
-124 AGSMGGLGGAGGAA
+124 
-138 PGGAQSA
+138 
-145 VSALGPTYDPT
+145 
-156 QAFTTAPDA
+156 
-165 NSGGLWNINGD
+165 
-176 LTQGVPSLGGTSGTI
+176 
-191 GPTTQ
+191 
-196 LDALGKMASGAP
+196 
-208 VSAMGNAPVNTPS
+208 MGNAPVDTPS
-221 GGNIFSNLFGGNGA
+221 GGSIFSNLFGGNGA
-235 GAGDVASVGS
+235 GAGGVASVGS

-255 NINTPAPGLGGA
+255 NINTPAPGLDGA

-287 PLGTIQANP
+287 PLGTIKANP

-320 QLEQQANTLA
+320 QLEQQANTLT

-352 LDQAQNAAMQ
+352 LDQAQNSAMQ

-413 AALAQI
+413 AALTQI
-419 MNANVAQGAATS
+419 MNANVAQSAATS

>member
-27 AGAGLAGALGT
+27 AGTGLAGALGT

-103 SLATGNNPLTGAL
+103 SLATGTNPLTGAL

-124 AGSMGGLGGAGGAA
+124 AGSMGGLGGAA

-156 QAFTTAPDA
+156 QAFTTAADA
-165 NSGGLWNINGD
+165 TSGGLPNISGD
-176 LTQGVPSLGGTSGTI
+176 LTQGVPSFGGTSGTI
-191 GPTTQ
+191 GSTTQ
-196 LDALGKMASGAP
+196 LDALGKMASGLP
-208 VSAMGNAPVNTPS
+208 VSAMGNAPVDTPS
-221 GGNIFSNLFGGNGA
+221 GSSIFSNLFGGNGA
-235 GAGDVASVGS
+235 GAGGVASVGS

-255 NINTPAPGLGGA
+255 NINTPAPGLDGA

-287 PLGTIQANP
+287 PLGTIKANP

-320 QLEQQANTLA
+320 QLEQQANTLT

-352 LDQAQNAAMQ
+352 LDQAQNSAMQ

-413 AALAQI
+413 AALTQI
-419 MNANVAQGAATS
+419 MNANVAQSAATS